1 MDLESPETQA
11 HSSSQPT
18 NRPRAL
24 GHSPKDALENGP
36 QSHCRHS
43 KGRVWHG
50 RSRWRCQQATKVRH
64 PPTRQL
70 QDLIKTAAFASPR
83 PEKQESARSWDK
95 SGRPHQR
102 EHRETANAGR
112 REEASPSPPGPG
124 PLPTMDHRG
133 KEGAAA

>member
-1 MDLESPETQA
+1 M
-11 HSSSQPT
+11 
-18 NRPRAL
+18 
-24 GHSPKDALENGP
+24 
-36 QSHCRHS
+36 
-43 KGRVWHG
+43 
-50 RSRWRCQQATKVRH
+50 RH
-64 PPTRQL
+64 PPTRQF
-70 QDLIKTAAFASPR
+70 QDLMKTAAFASPS

-102 EHRETANAGR
+102 EHRETANAGS